1 MRKYDIKNK
10 RNIGI
15 IIIISIV
22 IIIMFSLFTKLF
34 LNRDRNEYKVSPDTL
49 IFDIDR
55 NIIKST
61 DNSII
66 KTKWNKEYY
75 LIQNQESSKLGKS
88 SITYNNDS
96 GEIKLYGRYYE
107 IGSGDEINIT
117 SGETTI
123 KSSVLTKFYKL
134 EDRKYLVIDKEI
146 KTADSLLSTTDF
158 LLVDLDKVGNA
169 TFTNHKVNLKSFSK
183 STIVTSNYT
192 FDVANEILIYG
203 SQKIDLK
210 KIIGSTNTY
219 TKDELEPEE
228 YTSDGTENA
237 TIDTQN
243 INGGNGSEN
252 GGDGTGNGKGTSKE
266 SLVVEEI
273 KKASKQT
280 SVISVNT
287 TVNKIMIDYVIY
299 DPHSEYTS
307 VYMEVQK
314 DGSNSIDTIYL
325 NNNSTSYD
333 LTKDI
338 LPNTRYNLTFK
349 YNYLDENNE
358 VVPKTFDSISVT
370 TKKPKLS
377 LKVTKTSFNNV
388 TYLITTDNNVNLT
401 SALLTVYLNDEE
413 YSSNT
418 IDIEGNKVGTIHI
431 NNVESNDLIDLELT
445 NVSMNGNIIKD
456 LTAGYKFRY

>member
-49 IFDIDR
+49 VFDIDR

-192 FDVANEILIYG
+192 FDVANEILTYG

-219 TKDELEPEE
+219 TKDELEP
-228 YTSDGTENA
+228 
-237 TIDTQN
+237 
-243 INGGNGSEN
+243 
-252 GGDGTGNGKGTSKE
+252 
-266 SLVVEEI
+266 
-273 KKASKQT
+273 
-280 SVISVNT
+280 
-287 TVNKIMIDYVIY
+287 
-299 DPHSEYTS
+299 
-307 VYMEVQK
+307 
-314 DGSNSIDTIYL
+314 
-325 NNNSTSYD
+325 
-333 LTKDI
+333 
-338 LPNTRYNLTFK
+338 
-349 YNYLDENNE
+349 
-358 VVPKTFDSISVT
+358 
-370 TKKPKLS
+370 
-377 LKVTKTSFNNV
+377 
-388 TYLITTDNNVNLT
+388 
-401 SALLTVYLNDEE
+401 
-413 YSSNT
+413 
-418 IDIEGNKVGTIHI
+418 
-431 NNVESNDLIDLELT
+431 
-445 NVSMNGNIIKD
+445 
-456 LTAGYKFRY
+456 

>member
-10 RNIGI
+10 RNIGV
-15 IIIISIV
+15 IIIISV
-22 IIIMFSLFTKLF
+22 AIIIMFSLFTKLF
-34 LNRDRNEYKVSPDTL
+34 LNRDRNEYKVALETL
-49 IFDIDR
+49 VFDADR

-75 LIQNQESSKLGKS
+75 LIQNKESNRLGKS
-88 SITYNNDS
+88 SITYNNDT

-158 LLVDLDKVGNA
+158 LLIDLDKVGNA
-169 TFTNHKVNLKSFSK
+169 TFTNHKVNLKSFSN
-183 STIVTSNYT
+183 SIIVTSNYT
-192 FDVANEILIYG
+192 FDVANEILSYG
-203 SQKIDLK
+203 SQRIDLK

-228 YTSDGTENA
+228 NSGDATDNA
-237 TIDTQN
+237 TLNDQN
-243 INGGNGSEN
+243 SGGEN
-252 GGDGTGNGKGTSKE
+252 GEGTGGSAQET
-266 SLVVEEI
+266 LVVEEI

-314 DGSNSIDTIYL
+314 DGSSSIDTIYL
-325 NNNSTSYD
+325 NAGSTSYD
-333 LTKDI
+333 LTKNI
-338 LPNTRYNLTFK
+338 LPNTKYNLTFK
-349 YNYLDENNE
+349 YNYLDENNNVKE
-358 VVPKTFDSISVT
+358 KTFDSMSVT
-370 TKKPKLS
+370 TKKPKIS

-388 TYLITTDNNVNLT
+388 TYLITSDNSINLT
-401 SALLTVYLNDEE
+401 SALLTVYVNGEQ

-418 IDIEGNKVGTIHI
+418 ISIEGNKVGTVYIS
-431 NNVESNDLIDLELT
+431 NVESNDLVELKLT
-445 NVSMNGNIIKD
+445 NVSMDGNIIKD
-456 LTAGYKFRY
+456 LTASYKFRY

>member
-15 IIIISIV
+15 IIIISFG

-34 LNRDRNEYKVSPDTL
+34 LNRDRKEYKIDPETL
-49 IFDIDR
+49 VFDVDR
-55 NIIKST
+55 NIIKSNN
-61 DNSII
+61 NSII

-75 LIQNQESSKLGKS
+75 LIQDKNSSRLGKS

-192 FDVANEILIYG
+192 FDVANEILTYG

-228 YTSDGTENA
+228 NTAEATENA
-237 TIDTQN
+237 AIDIQN
-243 INGGNGSEN
+243 GAD
-252 GGDGTGNGKGTSKE
+252 GDGTGKGTGKE

-299 DPHSEYTS
+299 DPHNEYTS
-307 VYMEVQK
+307 VYMEVQQ

-325 NNNSTSYD
+325 NAGSTSYD
-333 LTKDI
+333 LTKGI
-338 LPNTRYNLTFK
+338 LPNTKYNLTFK

-358 VVPKTFDSISVT
+358 LNIKTFDNISVT

-401 SALLTVYLNDEE
+401 SALLTVYVNGEE

-418 IDIEGNKVGTIHI
+418 INIEGNKVGTIYI
-431 NNVESNDLIDLELT
+431 NNLESNDLIDLELT